1 MASGG
6 AGEGLEGGLRKALRE
21 FEKGFQGLEKGLK
34 GLEGSYSLPYCIFPF
49 SAFNVFSSL
58 QVCKTHG
65 RAG

>member
-1 MASGG
+1 
-6 AGEGLEGGLRKALRE
+6 LRKALRE